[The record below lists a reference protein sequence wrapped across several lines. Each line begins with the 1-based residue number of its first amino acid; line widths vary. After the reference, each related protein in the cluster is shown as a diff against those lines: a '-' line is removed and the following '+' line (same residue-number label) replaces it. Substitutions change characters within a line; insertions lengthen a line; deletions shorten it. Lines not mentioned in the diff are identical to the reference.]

1 MVNLLTTIHN
11 VDQEH
16 FPASYEVQSDLFPRF
31 RLVLLPVTFKAKN
44 FRFSSA
50 EKVLI
55 FHPKT
60 KKLEK
65 LWLQIS
71 QQKNLSFQT

>member
-1 MVNLLTTIHN
+1 MLTKSTF
-11 VDQEH
+11 Q
-16 FPASYEVQSDLFPRF
+16 PLMKCKATFPRF